1 MKLLFDHNLSHRLV
15 TALQHDYPDSTHVRD
30 IGLSTA
36 SDDDV
41 WQYAAQ
47 HGFTVVTKDADFHQR
62 SFLFGHPPKVVWIRL
77 GNCSTAMIETLLRR
91 HRTHLQAFATE
102 LDGAFLILE

>member
-36 SDDDV
+36 SNDAV
-41 WQYAAQ
+41 WQYAAR

-62 SFLFGHPPKVVWIRL
+62 SFLFGHPPKVVWIRA

-91 HRTHLQAFATE
+91 HRTHLQAFAVE
-102 LDGAFLILE
+102 PNGAFLILE